1 MTNTLLEKLV
11 NERHERREKEEE
23 KNPNK
28 LIDPISSVPTTGP
41 MEELA
46 RELRDYFFGI
56 GIVSYFIPE
65 ITVSYKDLKQTF
77 IDLRVTKNYQEADNI
92 LQELNNFKEADNIL
106 QELNNFKE
114 ADNILQ
120 ELNGFKEGYNN
131 AWQRCQLEIKN
142 IEENMYIMIKKS
154 APFPKPEEIK
164 GKNSLKETLEI
175 LSPFTNMDKL
185 YIEPLDN
192 IDKGAA

>member
-106 QELNNFKE
+106 QELN
-114 ADNILQ
+114 
-120 ELNGFKEGYNN
+120 GFKEGYNN